1 MRLMILAEHLSNNKF
16 ETEYKK
22 VYIFYSDDSSRS
34 LIGRKDMYHYLFPQV
49 VYELATLFNEFEV
62 TKDGNIIYVTEPYLA
77 LYNAMKKFF
86 GLEIHEFLYLFSVD
100 HKDSKKLRN
109 KIHTEDFK
117 NKVIVANMY
126 EFLQSVIDN
135 HNKTK

>member
-1 MRLMILAEHLSNNKF
+1 MILAEHLSKNKF
-16 ETEYKK
+16 EAEYKK
-22 VYIFYSDDSSRS
+22 KHIFYSDDSSRS
-34 LIGRKDMYHYLFPQV
+34 LIGREDMYHFLFPQV
-49 VYELATLFNEFEV
+49 IYELVTLFKEFEL
-62 TKDGNIIYVTEPYLA
+62 TTEGNIIYAPEPYLA
-77 LYNAMKKFF
+77 LYNGMRKFF

-100 HKDSKKLRN
+100 HKDLKKLRN
-109 KIHTEDFK
+109 KIQTEDYK